1 LFVLFFLFLVL
12 SSLLF
17 LLDFLV
23 RRVQDLADGN
33 LVFDAQL
40 SSSGDGENLVALDAL
55 NLGLS
60 VRETSFDGVA
70 LLANQVDEVGVGSR
84 DGSSEFVGFEFMF
97 ERYVEQIVFHDCR
110 FIFFINLINNL
121 KLRFYPWK

>member
-1 LFVLFFLFLVL
+1 ML
-12 SSLLF
+12 SFLLF

-60 VRETSFDGVA
+60 MRETSFDGVA

-84 DGSSEFVGFEFMF
+84 DGSSEFVGFEFLF

-110 FIFFINLINNL
+110 FIFFINLINKL
-121 KLRFYPWK
+121 KLRFYPRK